1 MKFIY
6 ALLLTFLTIFSFAQQ
21 TNTLQK
27 PKVDERVEILSIV
40 FRLADSE
47 EYSSERFKIYTDKIQ
62 SYYEPYKGHELM
74 AFIKELRNENGVGYD
89 AVMSMAIHLDENLNP
104 LIPFTD
110 KIPDERWGKKNAV
123 EFVRL
128 LKKFYKESNSKE
140 FFKGN
145 KKLYAEVSERFLPVY
160 EHLDR
165 SWYPKFY
172 GKEPNEN
179 FIIVNGLGN
188 GGGNYGPSID
198 LPNGKRD
205 VYAIMG
211 IWKTDSLGMAEFTI
225 GNYFPTLLHEFNHSF
240 VNHLLEENPEPFRIN
255 GEKLYTTVVDEMQ
268 SQAYGNWH
276 TMVNEALVRAAVI
289 KYMKDHNFSKE
300 EVEKETNEQLNR
312 GFIWIEDL
320 LSELERYD
328 ANRKRYPTLESYMP
342 NLIKAYDRYSDN
354 IDAYVENLEAKR
366 PKVISLSE
374 FNNGDQLVNTTLK
387 QLTINFDRPL
397 LGKGQSISYGEDKNA
412 FPDFKKLTYSDDKK
426 SIIIEWELK
435 ENKNY
440 EFVLTGLSFKSP
452 EGISIKD
459 YKISFKTQ

>member
-21 TNTLQK
+21 TNSLQK
-27 PKVDERVEILSIV
+27 PKVDERIEILSIV

-47 EYSSERFKIYTDKIQ
+47 EYSSGRFKIYTDKIQ

-74 AFIKELRNENGVGYD
+74 TFIKKLRNENGVGYD

-140 FFKGN
+140 FFEGN

-211 IWKTDSLGMAEFTI
+211 TWKTDSLGMAEFTI

-255 GEKLYTTVVDEMQ
+255 GEKLYKTVADEMQ

-276 TMVNEALVRAAVI
+276 TMVNEACSRSGNQI
-289 KYMKDHNFSKE
+289 F
-300 EVEKETNEQLNR
+300 
-312 GFIWIEDL
+312 
-320 LSELERYD
+320 ER
-328 ANRKRYPTLESYMP
+328 P
-342 NLIKAYDRYSDN
+342 
-354 IDAYVENLEAKR
+354 
-366 PKVISLSE
+366 
-374 FNNGDQLVNTTLK
+374 
-387 QLTINFDRPL
+387 
-397 LGKGQSISYGEDKNA
+397 
-412 FPDFKKLTYSDDKK
+412 
-426 SIIIEWELK
+426 
-435 ENKNY
+435 
-440 EFVLTGLSFKSP
+440 
-452 EGISIKD
+452 
-459 YKISFKTQ
+459 